1 MGNRAGM
8 HSFSMPK
15 VSINRLF
22 SKHWLQ
28 KETFMEQGNGVDAV
42 TTEWLKS
49 YVYEGKTLQRGNE
62 MIGMPLT
69 DAFLCANI

>member
-1 MGNRAGM
+1 
-8 HSFSMPK
+8 
-15 VSINRLF
+15 
-22 SKHWLQ
+22 
-28 KETFMEQGNGVDAV
+28 MEQGNGVDAV

-69 DAFLCANI
+69 DAFLCANTK